1 MLCEV
6 KEKSRSGVINPI
18 FTCQPCG
25 AQFAS
30 IGIRDCIGIVHGGQG
45 CVMFVRLLISQHF
58 KESFE
63 IASSSVH
70 EDGAVFGA
78 VKRVEEAVDVLLMRY
93 PHVKVIPIIS
103 TCSTEVIGDDIDGVV
118 NQLNDELLPQKYPGR
133 EVHLIPIHTPSF
145 VGSMVTGYDIAV
157 RDFITYF
164 ARRTAPNHKLNLF
177 TGWVNPGDVTAL
189 KHLLAE
195 MQVDAT
201 VLFEIEAFDS
211 PLMPHGNCVSHGDTT
226 IEDLRGTADADAS
239 LVLNRYEGG
248 KAALHLEKKFGVPA
262 LIGPTPIG
270 IRNTDTF
277 LQNLKTLTGK
287 PIPESLVR
295 ERGVAIDALT
305 DLTHMFLADKR
316 VAIYGNP
323 DLVIGIA
330 EFCLDLEMRPVL
342 LLLGDDNPH
351 YQDDPRVRALQ
362 EHVEYPMEIITN
374 ADLWELGSRIKDQGL
389 ELDLILGHSK
399 GRFIAI
405 DNNIPMVRVGFP
417 TYDRAGLYRHPV
429 VGYAGA
435 IWLAE
440 QMANTIF
447 ADMEYKK
454 NKEWILNVW

>member
-6 KEKSRSGVINPI
+6 KEKTRTGIINPI

-25 AQFAS
+25 AQFVS
-30 IGIRDCIGIVHGGQG
+30 IGVKNCVGIVHGGQG

-78 VKRVEEAVDVLLMRY
+78 CSRVEEAVDVLLMRY
-93 PHVKVIPIIS
+93 PHIKVIPIIS
-103 TCSTEVIGDDIDGVV
+103 TCSTEIIGDDIDGVV
-118 NQLNDELLPQKYPGR
+118 TKLNAGLLKEKYAGR

-145 VGSMVTGYDIAV
+145 VGSMVSGYDIAV
-157 RDFITYF
+157 QDFVIYF
-164 ARRTAPNHKLNLF
+164 AKKTEPDKKLNLI

-195 MQVDAT
+195 MQIDAT
-201 VLFEIEAFDS
+201 VLFEIENFDS
-211 PLMPHGNCVSHGDTT
+211 PLMPYGNFVSHGDTT
-226 IEDLRGTADADAS
+226 IEDLSGTANAIGTIA
-239 LVLNRYEGG
+239 LNRYEGG
-248 KAALHLEKKFGVPA
+248 KAALYLEKEFGVPA
-262 LIGPTPIG
+262 IVGPTPIG

-277 LQNLKTLTGK
+277 LQNLKTLTGR

-305 DLTHMFLADKR
+305 DITHMFLADKK

-330 EFCLDLEMRPVL
+330 EFCLDLEMKPVL
-342 LLLGDDNPH
+342 LLLGDDNTN
-351 YQDDPRVRALQ
+351 YQNDLRVKAFQ
-362 EHVEYPMEIITN
+362 ENVDFPMEIITN
-374 ADLWELGSRIKDQGL
+374 ADLWELENRIKNDGL

-399 GRFIAI
+399 GRFSAI

-435 IWLAE
+435 MWLAE
-440 QMANTIF
+440 QMVNTIF
-447 ADMEYKK
+447 TDMEYKK